1 MKSGFIIQSEDD
13 SIYFLHK
20 EYNSISAKKSWPLEN
35 SDIQKELEKQWTA
48 DYLDSYNN
56 GNGATL
62 EAIGD
67 EKTLLQYLEK
77 CKDEKINVRILY
89 VSISNIEEKYPIL
102 IDSEAIEM
110 YKNPIEMGYDL
121 IYPEGGDFYYSALN
135 DEREILKEAGFINE
149 LNEFGIFSDLKL
161 LEQYIEWRNKNL
173 KSGEVEP
180 ISDFVKARIFLLKDF
195 E

>member
-20 EYNSISAKKSWPLEN
+20 EYNSISAKKSWPLED

-67 EKTLLQYLEK
+67 EK
-77 CKDEKINVRILY
+77 N
-89 VSISNIEEKYPIL
+89 SF
-102 IDSEAIEM
+102 AI
-110 YKNPIEMGYDL
+110 
-121 IYPEGGDFYYSALN
+121 
-135 DEREILKEAGFINE
+135 
-149 LNEFGIFSDLKL
+149 FGKM
-161 LEQYIEWRNKNL
+161 
-173 KSGEVEP
+173 
-180 ISDFVKARIFLLKDF
+180 
-195 E
+195 